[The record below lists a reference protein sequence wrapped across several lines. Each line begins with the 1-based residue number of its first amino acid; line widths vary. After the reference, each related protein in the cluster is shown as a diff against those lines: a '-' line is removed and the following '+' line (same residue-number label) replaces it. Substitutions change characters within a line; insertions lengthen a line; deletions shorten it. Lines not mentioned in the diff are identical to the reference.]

1 MIILKNI
8 SIVKLNNNIININM
22 DKLNTVISIKF
33 Y

>member
-8 SIVKLNNNIININM
+8 NIVKLNNNIININM